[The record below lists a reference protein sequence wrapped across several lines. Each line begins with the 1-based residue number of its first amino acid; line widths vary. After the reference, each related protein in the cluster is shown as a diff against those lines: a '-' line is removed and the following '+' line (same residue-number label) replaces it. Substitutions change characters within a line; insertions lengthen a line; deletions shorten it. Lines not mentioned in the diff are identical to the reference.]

1 MLREIREQSAC
12 RYEIVQAKRR
22 LLAEKGAQPA
32 QTAPGE

>member
-22 LLAEKGAQPA
+22 LLFEKS
-32 QTAPGE
+32 APEE